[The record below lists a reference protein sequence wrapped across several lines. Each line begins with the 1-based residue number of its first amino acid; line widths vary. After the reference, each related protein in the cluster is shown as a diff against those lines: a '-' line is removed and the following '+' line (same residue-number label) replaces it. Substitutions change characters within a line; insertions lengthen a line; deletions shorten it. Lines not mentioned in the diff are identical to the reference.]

1 MTVDEKV
8 TRKELTGRSS
18 AASSVA
24 VPNHKAGAVPKYLKV
39 IDINIV
45 IDMLLMSLHM
55 YVKKVVAIVNIIC
68 DCDDADVSGEVGRDG
83 DGKDAVVCLHF
94 ARKERN

>member
-1 MTVDEKV
+1 MLSVVDKEMIEIEKV

-39 IDINIV
+39 IGITFV
-45 IDMLLMSLHM
+45 IDMLLISR
-55 YVKKVVAIVNIIC
+55 
-68 DCDDADVSGEVGRDG
+68 EVW
-83 DGKDAVVCLHF
+83 
-94 ARKERN
+94 

>member
-1 MTVDEKV
+1 MKVDAKV

-39 IDINIV
+39 IGITFV
-45 IDMLLMSLHM
+45 IDMLLISR
-55 YVKKVVAIVNIIC
+55 
-68 DCDDADVSGEVGRDG
+68 EV
-83 DGKDAVVCLHF
+83 
-94 ARKERN
+94 

>member
-1 MTVDEKV
+1 MKLTVDDKV

-18 AASSVA
+18 AASGVA

-45 IDMLLMSLHM
+45 IDILLMSLHLVVALGHSRVLAIFCSM
-55 YVKKVVAIVNIIC
+55 VFTSDHLCIQSVKKRI
-68 DCDDADVSGEVGRDG
+68 
-83 DGKDAVVCLHF
+83 
-94 ARKERN
+94 

>member
-1 MTVDEKV
+1 MKVDAKV

-39 IDINIV
+39 IYCDRHV
-45 IDMLLMSLHM
+45 IGFPIYARQKSRGNSLNCM
-55 YVKKVVAIVNIIC
+55 
-68 DCDDADVSGEVGRDG
+68 
-83 DGKDAVVCLHF
+83 
-94 ARKERN
+94 